1 MINLVLFSLKRR
13 FVNKTNKVLLIL
25 LVCLSV
31 FGLFFDQ
38 IVEFFSSDDQTTL
51 IRLENIDENQFL
63 LNALHIEVDE
73 SSSLSISRVDN
84 NFLIESESIL
94 SDIEKIELESLIYP
108 YYQAQLDPS
117 IQEVLINYRHPEIEY
132 KTTTQ
137 ENYQQKHD
145 NLFMVITMI
154 YFMMIG
160 FAGMLA
166 QEVVAEKTS
175 NILEMIGTSVSLKTH
190 YYSKIIIGWLS
201 ILGQFVFVG
210 SVFVGVLLLRVL
222 FDNGRGLLQLLAK
235 YNFIDARYT
244 TITSMIKQ
252 FLSNTSSITDLLISL
267 VFLFIGI
274 LIIQLI
280 LVVVSTGVSSVEE
293 AGALQNPFY
302 IGLLFMY
309 YGAMILNNSSSM
321 TSGWG
326 FFLSFLPVFSMIFM
340 PSRIM
345 IYPVSNFQ
353 ILFALIIN
361 FFVLMFVIKRG
372 EKIYI
377 NNVLNFSRRH
387 IVKK

>member
-244 TITSMIKQ
+244 TIISMIKQ
-252 FLSNTSSITDLLISL
+252 FLSNTS
-267 VFLFIGI
+267 
-274 LIIQLI
+274 
-280 LVVVSTGVSSVEE
+280 
-293 AGALQNPFY
+293 
-302 IGLLFMY
+302 
-309 YGAMILNNSSSM
+309 
-321 TSGWG
+321 
-326 FFLSFLPVFSMIFM
+326 
-340 PSRIM
+340 
-345 IYPVSNFQ
+345 
-353 ILFALIIN
+353 
-361 FFVLMFVIKRG
+361 
-372 EKIYI
+372 
-377 NNVLNFSRRH
+377 
-387 IVKK
+387 

>member
-309 YGAMILNNSSSM
+309 YGAMILNNPNTIHS
-321 TSGWG
+321 
-326 FFLSFLPVFSMIFM
+326 
-340 PSRIM
+340 
-345 IYPVSNFQ
+345 
-353 ILFALIIN
+353 
-361 FFVLMFVIKRG
+361 
-372 EKIYI
+372 
-377 NNVLNFSRRH
+377 
-387 IVKK
+387 